1 MQQNSDSLQQPGVL
15 APIQIP
21 VLSDIPVIGPLFFN
35 VNIIVYMTY
44 ALIIGVDIAL
54 FRTRW
59 GLRTRAVGEHPDAAD
74 TVGIKVLRTRYVNVI
89 IGAGSSPASAARS

>member
-1 MQQNSDSLQQPGVL
+1 MSS
-15 APIQIP
+15 APIKIP
-21 VLSDIPVIGPLFFN
+21 LLGDIPVIGPLFFD

-59 GLRTRAVGEHPDAAD
+59 GLRTRAVGEHPRPP
-74 TVGIKVLRTRYVNVI
+74 T
-89 IGAGSSPASAARS
+89 PWASTCCARGTST